1 MTINSML
8 PAYREEANNITKDEY
23 VKSKMILLAQRAFA
37 DGVTSILQ
45 VNAKKSKTTK
55 EATVQ
60 LNENISE
67 YYIDKNLNNLYCYF
81 LSIIDKITKKGKL
94 IINYETIAKEDFIS
108 IIKAAYDMGL
118 LSGITVAQDPAQLE
132 VFLNNKENIESGS
145 Y

>member
-8 PAYREEANNITKDEY
+8 PAYREEANNTTKDNY

-60 LNENISE
+60 LNENIST
-67 YYIDKNLNNLYCYF
+67 F
-81 LSIIDKITKKGKL
+81 
-94 IINYETIAKEDFIS
+94 
-108 IIKAAYDMGL
+108 IKAINKHKPATAKGRYVKNAS
-118 LSGITVAQDPAQLE
+118 LSLTMSPSVTLDTQE
-132 VFLNNKENIESGS
+132 VMDLK
-145 Y
+145 

>member
-8 PAYREEANNITKDEY
+8 PAYREEANNTTKDNY

-108 IIKAAYDMGL
+108 IIKASYDMGL

-132 VFLNNKENIESGS
+132 VFLKNKENIESGS